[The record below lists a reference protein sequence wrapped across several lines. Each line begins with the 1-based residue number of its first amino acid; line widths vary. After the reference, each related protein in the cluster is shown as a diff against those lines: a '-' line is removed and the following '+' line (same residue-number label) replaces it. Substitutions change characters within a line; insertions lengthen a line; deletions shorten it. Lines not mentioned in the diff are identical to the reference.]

1 MSNRIA
7 DQLIPG
13 SISTVNNARRELR
26 VLKDVLAPLGIVG
39 LPDPIEHKRRS
50 AFDDVKE
57 ALSLSVQAA
66 EQLSEMHTL
75 LTAPEQSI
83 TPADPA
89 VYELENA
96 EKAARKAAGKLWT
109 LFEALERLDADELPA
124 RTRDRLKTLTE
135 QAKRYQG
142 GLYTISTNLNALRQ
156 ELEGQDEK

>member
-1 MSNRIA
+1 MSSRIS

-50 AFDDVKE
+50 AFDGVKE

-66 EQLSEMHTL
+66 EQLSDMYAL
-75 LTAPEQSI
+75 LIEPEQSM
-83 TPADPA
+83 TPVDPS

-96 EKAARKAAGKLWT
+96 AKHARRAAGKLWT
-109 LFEALERLDADELPA
+109 LFEALERLDADELPM
-124 RTRDRLKTLTE
+124 RTRDRIETLTE
-135 QAKRYQG
+135 QAKSYQG
-142 GLYTISTNLNALRQ
+142 GLYTVATNLIALKQ
-156 ELEGQDEK
+156 ELEEQATK